1 VSEDIDLSFIDRPEI
16 RQFIFYPRKDHYTE
30 PSISNATNHFVEVAQ
45 GTYIGCR
52 LYQAKANCPIIL
64 YFHGN
69 GETVGDHDYIA
80 PLYNQRGIN
89 LLVTDYRGYGISGGE
104 PTFTNMIRDAHVI
117 FKAVNEIIDRSGYS
131 KHLFLMGRSLGSAP
145 AVELASHYQKSLDG
159 LIIESGFADIFRLL
173 TFWGFRVDRAF
184 MDKVRGLSNLGK
196 IQSVHIPTLIIHAE
210 YDHIIPLEEGKKLY
224 HSAAAKDK
232 RLLIIPNA
240 DHNNLMLTGME
251 QYFKAIESLVLEA
264 GV

>member
-1 VSEDIDLSFIDRPEI
+1 MSEDIDLSFVDRPEI
-16 RQFIFYPRKDHYTE
+16 RQFIFYPRKDHSAE
-30 PSISNATNHFVEVAQ
+30 PSISNATNHFVEVVP

-52 LYQAKANCPIIL
+52 LYQVGADCPLIL

-117 FKAVNEIIDRSGYS
+117 FKAANQIIDREGYS
-131 KHLFLMGRSLGSAP
+131 KRLFLMGRSLGSVP
-145 AVELASHYQKSLDG
+145 AVELASHYQKTLAG
-159 LIIESGFADIFRLL
+159 LIIESGFADISRLL
-173 TFWGFRVDRAF
+173 TLWGFTVDRAF
-184 MDKVRGLSNLGK
+184 MDKMRRLSNLEK
-196 IQSVHIPTLIIHAE
+196 IQSVDIPTLVIHAE
-210 YDHIIPLEEGKKLY
+210 YDRIIPLEEGKRLY
-224 HSAAAKDK
+224 HNAAATDK

-240 DHNNLMLTGME
+240 DHNDLMLTGME
-251 QYFKAIESLVLEA
+251 QYFEAIEGLVFGTGA
-264 GV
+264 